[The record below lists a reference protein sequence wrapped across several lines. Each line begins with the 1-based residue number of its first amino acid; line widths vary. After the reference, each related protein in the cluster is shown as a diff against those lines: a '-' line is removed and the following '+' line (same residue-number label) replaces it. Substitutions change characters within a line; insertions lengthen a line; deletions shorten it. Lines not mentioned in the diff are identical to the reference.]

1 MLKDVQPE
9 ELVAIFSR
17 NFRNRRLELG
27 LSQSAL
33 AQRLDCHVPYISDL
47 ENEKKT
53 PFLGN
58 LAKIAEALETTP
70 DALLTPPDNGEK
82 KSRRAS

>member
-1 MLKDVQPE
+1 MSTEVQPT
-9 ELVAIFSR
+9 ELIAIFSK
-17 NFRNRRLELG
+17 NFRARRLELG

-33 AQRLDCHVPYISDL
+33 AKKLDCYVPYISDL

-70 DALLTPPDNGEK
+70 DALLTPVNGNGK
-82 KSRRAS
+82 KSR

>member
-1 MLKDVQPE
+1 MSIEVQPE
-9 ELVAIFSR
+9 ELVSIFSH
-17 NFRNRRLELG
+17 NFKARRLALG

-33 AQRLDCHVPYISDL
+33 AVRLDCHVPYISDL

-58 LAKIAEALETTP
+58 LAKIADALETTP
-70 DALLTPPDNGEK
+70 DALLTPPNGNGK